1 MRDIAH
7 YAATDFDFA
16 KLHEAIGVDYLKN
29 ELRKMEHERSRW
41 MSAMTE
47 SNDLAAQIDKLIGS
61 NSTAV
66 KFAQQMSDAQKAQ
79 EESIRKMLAPL
90 ENIRSSL
97 LNDSSS
103 QRMMDR
109 LAQPVLAA
117 DHLRELIDQVTG
129 PVSRFNTLFSHTED
143 SLEQARRVLAESSV
157 SNSLQ
162 QMMKGF
168 EEANKR
174 WTVPSALIDALAP
187 LQAWQ
192 DQLGKL
198 SLPVMDVA
206 SAATLANLLGREGIE
221 SQLSTLGINSD
232 GSLNAKFVA
241 DTDERGIGLSRK
253 SLELIALLSLILTIL
268 VPIYQEISSS
278 KWQAATDEK
287 LAKQAEILESQRNII
302 KSLAQLVEKAL
313 VNEAQQHDQRFV
325 VLERVALVRSRP
337 KSGASVVG
345 KLFPQE
351 VVRPISEEGKW
362 IQFEYYH
369 WFHQEYRTGWALKKY
384 FQRVSRPSNNQTKTE
399 Q

>member
-1 MRDIAH
+1 
-7 YAATDFDFA
+7 
-16 KLHEAIGVDYLKN
+16 
-29 ELRKMEHERSRW
+29 

-103 QRMMDR
+103 KRMMDR
-109 LAQPVLAA
+109 FAQPVLAA
-117 DHLRELIDQVTG
+117 DHLRGLIDQVTR
-129 PVSRFNTLFSHTED
+129 PVSRFNTLISHTED
-143 SLEQARRVLAESSV
+143 SLGQARRVLAESSV
-157 SNSLQ
+157 SNSVQ
-162 QMMKGF
+162 QMMKRF

-174 WTVPSALIDALAP
+174 WAVPTALIDALAP

-198 SLPVMDVA
+198 SLPVMDMA
-206 SAATLANLLGREGIE
+206 SAATLAGLLGREGIE
-221 SQLSTLGINSD
+221 AQLAALGINPD
-232 GSLNAKFVA
+232 GSFSAKFVA

-253 SLELIALLSLILTIL
+253 SLELIALLSFILAIL
-268 VPIYQEISSS
+268 VPICQEFSSS
-278 KWQAATDEK
+278 QWQAATDEK
-287 LAKQAEILESQRNII
+287 LTKQAEILESQRKVIE
-302 KSLAQLVEKAL
+302 SLAQLVEKAL
-313 VNEAQQHDQRFV
+313 VKEAQQHDQRFV
-325 VLERVALVRSRP
+325 VMERVTLVRSLP
-337 KSGASVVG
+337 KSGASVVA

-384 FQRVSRPSNNQTKTE
+384 FQRVSRPSNNETKTE